1 MTGLYDRPPARART
15 ARPHVATRRYTSL
28 HVATRRYTSP
38 QERKAHNCARTERR
52 LNGNIGLSCLRVTR
66 DTCVPRFERN
76 WQVGLDVSDGRALF
90 VFVFKDT

>member
-52 LNGNIGLSCLRVTR
+52 LNGNIGEDCHVYVLHVCAQVR
-66 DTCVPRFERN
+66 ERN
-76 WQVGLDVSDGRALF
+76 RQVSLDVSDGRALF